1 MKANHFI
8 SVLMGVVLTAVSCQ
22 REELTGGM
30 VSGEEVSVG
39 VSAVMS
45 PDGGAVTRSND
56 APGNASE
63 INRCIL
69 GIYLSDNGN
78 ISADSPIG
86 GLRTVPVENKK
97 ADFGDVRMVSGHTY
111 QLVFWADCAK
121 DESGTLS
128 DNHYSTA
135 GFPEV
140 AFAEGDTYSG
150 NDDTRDAFFASETI
164 TVDGPGDYSISLS
177 RPFGQLNIIT
187 TDYSEVGTNF
197 SQMLPEKVK
206 IAFGKIYSGIDLLT
220 GKLSD
225 DGVLET
231 LTSGPVAVAGVTD
244 PAQTDGAKQLSFDY
258 IFAPDDGQL
267 ILDAFTMSFLNA
279 ADQSVVPDYTFEN
292 IPVQRNYRTN
302 VSGDL
307 LTDRAGLKVEIDSEF
322 DEAETKLREVFEQGG
337 TYTLAEDVAVTEAL
351 KLDGNKEVTI
361 NLNGFDIINE
371 TSIEDSS
378 DPRYGNTTV
387 FEVSGNSVLNIEG
400 DGNVQAIGTVDG
412 EDGYRMAV
420 YALGNATV
428 NIYGG
433 NFLNDQKYNAQLD
446 LIYADQS
453 AVINIYGGTFES
465 KCCNSNNVYWVL
477 NLKDGSDAAI
487 NVYGGTF
494 VNFDPSSSYTENPVK
509 DFVAEGYTCVKLYDD
524 PQPYGTYKVGEN
536 AVIEDNSSFIN
547 ALQDNSVT
555 EISVSSDLDLQS
567 VSQEDLTF
575 SEPKIIDIAEDAT
588 IKLGENNCFVA
599 NNGLTLTGGGTVD
612 NTSGTS
618 DPSGPDPGYQKS
630 LVHVYGGELVIDGVT
645 LINDVNHHWHG
656 SQFNS
661 AAIAYWNDTDVT
673 IRNATVRS
681 GEFTVCGM
689 GRGVASGV
697 ITIEGGTFESTSSNA
712 NNGNHWAYAMRLFG
726 SRIRLSGCT
735 VLGIQGAVSIEGCTD
750 AVISSGTYE
759 TVNSEGKDAFYPLYI
774 TNGAQVTI
782 EGGDFSSPNDRSGGL
797 EIDGTST
804 VVSGDN
810 DTGMPVGSVVLK
822 GGRFSGKAYNS
833 VTKEVYEPA
842 EGYKYQSIGDSSSPY
857 KYEVVPE

>member
-45 PDGGAVTRSND
+45 PDGGAVTRSNN

-63 INRCIL
+63 VNRCIL

-78 ISADSPIG
+78 VSADSPIG

-97 ADFGDVRMVSGHTY
+97 ADFGDVRLVSGHTY

-121 DESGTLS
+121 NESGTLS
-128 DNHYSTA
+128 DNHYDTRR
-135 GFPEV
+135 FPEV
-140 AFAEGDTYSG
+140 AFKGDYTG

-187 TDYSEVGTNF
+187 ADYEAVNSISSSLV
-197 SQMLPEKVK
+197 PKKVK
-206 IAFGKIYSGIDLLT
+206 LDFKQIPTGMNLL
-220 GKLSD
+220 
-225 DGVLET
+225 DGT
-231 LTSGPVAVAGVTD
+231 LTVNDDVAYGPVDVAEVTD
-244 PAQTDGAKQLSFDY
+244 PVQADGAKQLSFDY
-258 IFAPDDGQL
+258 IFSPDDGQL
-267 ILDAFTMSFLNA
+267 ILDDFTMSFLNA
-279 ADQSVVPDYTFEN
+279 AGQSVVPDYTFKN

-337 TYTLAEDVAVTEAL
+337 TYTLAEDVTVTEAL
-351 KLDGNKEVTI
+351 KLEGDKVVTI

-371 TSIEDSS
+371 TSIKDSS
-378 DPRYGNTTV
+378 NPIYGNTTV
-387 FEVSGNSVLNIEG
+387 FEVSGNAELNIKG
-400 DGNVQAIGTVDG
+400 DGNVQAIGAVDG

-420 YALGNATV
+420 YALGDATV

-446 LIYADQS
+446 LIYADQH

-494 VNFDPSSSYTENPVK
+494 VNFDPSSSYTENSVK
-509 DFVAEGYTCVKLYDD
+509 NFVAKGYTCVKLYDD
-524 PQPYGTYKVGEN
+524 PQPHGTYKVGKN
-536 AVIEDNSSFIN
+536 ALIEDNSSFIN

-555 EISVSSDLDLQS
+555 EISVTSDLDLQS

-588 IKLGENNCFVA
+588 IKLGENNYFVA

-612 NTSGTS
+612 NTSATS
-618 DPSGPDPGYQKS
+618 DPSGPNPGYQKS

-712 NNGNHWAYAMRLFG
+712 DNGNHWAYAMRLFG

-735 VLGIQGAVSIEGCTD
+735 VRGIQGAVSIEGCTD

-759 TVNSEGKDAFYPLYI
+759 TVNSKGRTDAYYPLYI

-810 DTGMPVGSVVLK
+810 DTGLPVGSVVLK

-833 VTKEVYEPA
+833 VTKEVYVPA
-842 EGYKYQSIGDSSSPY
+842 EGYKYQLTGDSSPY

>member
-97 ADFGDVRMVSGHTY
+97 ADFGDVRLVSGHTY

-494 VNFDPSSSYTENPVK
+494 VNFDPSSSYTENPVM

-555 EISVSSDLDLQS
+555 EISVTSNLDLQNA
-567 VSQEDLTF
+567 SQEDLTF

-588 IKLGENNCFVA
+588 IKLGENNYFVA

-612 NTSGTS
+612 NTSATS
-618 DPSGPDPGYQKS
+618 NPSGPNPGYQKS

-842 EGYKYQSIGDSSSPY
+842 EGYKYQLTGDSSPY
-857 KYEVVPE
+857 KYKVVPE

>member
-63 INRCIL
+63 VNRCIL

-78 ISADSPIG
+78 VSADSHIG

-97 ADFGDVRMVSGHTY
+97 ADFGDVRLVSGHTY

-121 DESGTLS
+121 DVSGTLS
-128 DNHYSTA
+128 DNHYSTT

-140 AFAEGDTYSG
+140 AFAEEDTYSG
-150 NDDTRDAFFASETI
+150 NDDTRDAFFASESI

-187 TDYSEVGTNF
+187 TDYSEVSTNF
-197 SQMLPEKVK
+197 SQMLPKKVK

-225 DGVLET
+225 DKV

-267 ILDAFTMSFLNA
+267 ILDDFTMSFLPA
-279 ADQSVVPDYTFEN
+279 AGQSVVPDYTFKN

-337 TYTLAEDVAVTEAL
+337 TYTLAEDVTVTEAL
-351 KLDGNKEVTI
+351 KLDGDKEVTI

-371 TSIEDSS
+371 TSIKDSS
-378 DPRYGNTTV
+378 NPIYGNTTV
-387 FEVSGNSVLNIEG
+387 FEVSGNSVLNIKG

-453 AVINIYGGTFES
+453 ADINIYGGTFES
-465 KCCNSNNVYWVL
+465 KCFNGNNVYWVL
-477 NLKDGSDAAI
+477 NLKDGSGAAI

-494 VNFDPSSSYTENPVK
+494 VNFDPSSSYTENPVM
-509 DFVAEGYTCVKLYDD
+509 DFVAKGYTCVKLYDD
-524 PQPYGTYKVGEN
+524 PQPHGTYKVGMN
-536 AVIEDNSSFIN
+536 ASDFIK
-547 ALQDNSVT
+547 ALQDDAVT
-555 EISVSSDLDLQS
+555 EIYVTSDLDLQS

-588 IKLGENNCFVA
+588 IKLGENNYFVA

-618 DPSGPDPGYQKS
+618 DPSGPNPGYQKS

-673 IRNATVRS
+673 IRNATVSS

-712 NNGNHWAYAMRLFG
+712 DNGEHYAYAMRLFG

-735 VLGIQGAVSIEGCTD
+735 VRGIQGAVSIEGCKD

-759 TVNSEGKDAFYPLYI
+759 TVNSEGRTDAYYPLYI

-804 VVSGDN
+804 VVLGDN
-810 DTGMPVGSVVLK
+810 DTGLPVGSVVLK
-822 GGRFSGKAYNS
+822 GGRFSGKAYDS
-833 VTKEVYEPA
+833 VTEKVCEPA
-842 EGYKYQSIGDSSSPY
+842 EGYKYQITGDSSPY

>member
-63 INRCIL
+63 VNRCIL

-78 ISADSPIG
+78 VSTDSPIG
-86 GLRTVPVENKK
+86 GLRTVSVENKK
-97 ADFGDVRMVSGHTY
+97 ADFGDVRLVSGHTY

-121 DESGTLS
+121 DVSGTLS
-128 DNHYSTA
+128 DNHYSTT

-140 AFAEGDTYSG
+140 AFAEEDTYSG
-150 NDDTRDAFFASETI
+150 NDDTRDAFFASESI

-187 TDYSEVGTNF
+187 TDYSEVSTNF
-197 SQMLPEKVK
+197 SQMLPKKVK

-225 DGVLET
+225 DKV

-267 ILDAFTMSFLNA
+267 ILDDFTMSFLPA
-279 ADQSVVPDYTFEN
+279 AGQSVVPDYTFKN

-337 TYTLAEDVAVTEAL
+337 TYTLAEDVTVTEAL
-351 KLDGNKEVTI
+351 KLDGDKEVTI

-371 TSIEDSS
+371 TSIKDSS
-378 DPRYGNTTV
+378 NPIYGNTTV
-387 FEVSGNSVLNIEG
+387 FEVSGNSVLNIKG

-453 AVINIYGGTFES
+453 ADINIYGGTFES
-465 KCCNSNNVYWVL
+465 KCFNGNNVYWVL
-477 NLKDGSDAAI
+477 NLKDGSGAAI

-494 VNFDPSSSYTENPVK
+494 VNFDPSSSYTENPVM
-509 DFVAEGYTCVKLYDD
+509 DFVAKGYTCVKLYDD
-524 PQPYGTYKVGEN
+524 PQPHGTYKVGMN
-536 AVIEDNSSFIN
+536 ASDFIK
-547 ALQDNSVT
+547 ALQDDAVT
-555 EISVSSDLDLQS
+555 EIYVTSDLDLQS

-588 IKLGENNCFVA
+588 IKLGENNYFVA

-618 DPSGPDPGYQKS
+618 DPSGPNPGYQKS

-673 IRNATVRS
+673 IRNATVSS

-712 NNGNHWAYAMRLFG
+712 DNGEHYAYAMRLFG

-735 VLGIQGAVSIEGCTD
+735 VRGIQGAVSIEGCKD

-759 TVNSEGKDAFYPLYI
+759 TVNSEGRTDAYYPLYI

-804 VVSGDN
+804 VVLGDN
-810 DTGMPVGSVVLK
+810 DTGLPVGSVVLK
-822 GGRFSGKAYNS
+822 GGRFSGKAYDS
-833 VTKEVYEPA
+833 VTEKVCEPA
-842 EGYKYQSIGDSSSPY
+842 EGYKYQITGDSSPY

>member
-45 PDGGAVTRSND
+45 PDGGAVTRSNE

-63 INRCIL
+63 VNRCIL
-69 GIYLSDNGN
+69 GIYLSDNGTVSTN
-78 ISADSPIG
+78 SPIG
-86 GLRTVPVENKK
+86 GLRTVSVENKK
-97 ADFGDVRMVSGHTY
+97 ADFGDVRLVSGHTY

-121 DESGTLS
+121 NESGTLS
-128 DNHYSTA
+128 DNHYSTD

-140 AFAEGDTYSG
+140 AFEGDTYSG

-187 TDYSEVGTNF
+187 ADYGAVNSV
-197 SQMLPEKVK
+197 SSSLVPEKVK
-206 IAFGKIYSGIDLLT
+206 LDFKQIPTGMNLL
-220 GKLSD
+220 
-225 DGVLET
+225 DGT
-231 LTSGPVAVAGVTD
+231 LTVNDDVVSGPVAVAGVTD

-267 ILDAFTMSFLNA
+267 ILDDFTMSFLNA
-279 ADQSVVPDYTFEN
+279 AGQSVVPDYTFKN

-337 TYTLAEDVAVTEAL
+337 TYTLAEDVTVTEAL
-351 KLDGNKEVTI
+351 KLDGDKKVTI

-378 DPRYGNTTV
+378 NPIYGNTTV
-387 FEVSGNSVLNIEG
+387 FEVSGNAVLNIEG

-428 NIYGG
+428 NIHGG
-433 NFLNDQKYNAQLD
+433 NFLNDQKYKAQLD

-494 VNFDPSSSYTENPVK
+494 VNFDPSSSYTENPVE

-524 PQPYGTYKVGEN
+524 PQPYGTYKVGKD
-536 AVIEDNSSFIN
+536 AVINDNSSFIT
-547 ALQDNSVT
+547 ALQDNSIT
-555 EISVSSDLDLQS
+555 EITVTSDLDLQS
-567 VSQEDLTF
+567 VSHEDLTF

-588 IKLGENNCFVA
+588 IKLGENNYFVA

-618 DPSGPDPGYQKS
+618 DPSGPNPGYQKS

-661 AAIAYWNDTDVT
+661 AAIAYWNDADVT
-673 IRNATVRS
+673 IRNATVSS

-735 VLGIQGAVSIEGCTD
+735 VRGIQGAVSIEGCTD

-759 TVNSEGKDAFYPLYI
+759 TVNSEGRKDAFYPLYI

-842 EGYKYQSIGDSSSPY
+842 EGYKYQLTGDSSPY
-857 KYEVVPE
+857 KYEVVQE